1 MKKEIKKCIKYYLR
15 NIDSEAFRE
24 YVKKSEENG
33 TRVHQEYIKEKKPQW
48 ANRTDYFEESTIARI
63 IIGDVLSNDGVV
75 KLLKKLYALPKNKFK
90 VKNYYKKPPLK
101 NKYDYIRLQYTH
113 SGIGRFAEIEFL
125 DDKYIKRIE
134 ISWSQINNY
143 FAFIEY
149 SFWFHKC
156 LDETLYGNFISEN
169 LPKLTKKDYIT
180 WYHIKNDKEDK
191 YKDNYMALQQM
202 HTEFFNVV
210 CQHYITTLLYSEQ
223 GSTNLLLNITFF
235 VREKPID
242 ISTLYISDFGEA
254 FYNRKGNYIIVSD
267 FHGDRHCLY
276 SGNNRIPNFNPC
288 GYISKYGND
297 FYYKFFGEK
306 ELKNFEYEFSK
317 YTNGRTKAKYNKK
330 IIRLL
335 NKIQS
340 LSDYEYPNSSKFY
353 SGFKESWDFYVGNET
368 EDIKKWHGNN
378 LKKIKNI
385 FEKNFEYLK
394 VLTEINYTR
403 SNHSI
408 SIIAAVISVVAT
420 IISLVAIFV

>member
-1 MKKEIKKCIKYYLR
+1 MKKEIKKCIRYYLK
-15 NIDSEAFRE
+15 NIDSDTFKE
-24 YVKKSEENG
+24 YNKQSEEDG
-33 TRVHQEYIKEKKPQW
+33 MRVHQEYITEEKPQW

-75 KLLKKLYALPKNKFK
+75 KLLRKLYALPKNKFK

-101 NKYDYIRLQYTH
+101 NKYDYISLQYTH
-113 SGIGRFAEIEFL
+113 SGIGSFAEIEFL

-149 SFWFHKC
+149 TFWFHKC
-156 LDETLYGNFISEN
+156 LDETLYDSFIFDN

-180 WYHIKNDKEDK
+180 WYHIKNDKED
-191 YKDNYMALQQM
+191 NYMALQQM
-202 HTEFFNVV
+202 HTEFFNIV
-210 CQHYITTLLYSEQ
+210 CQHYITTLLYSDQ
-223 GSTNLLLNITFF
+223 GSSNLLLNITFF
-235 VREKPID
+235 VREQPID
-242 ISTLYISDFGEA
+242 ISTLYISDFGKA
-254 FYNRKGNYIIVSD
+254 FYNRKENYIIVSD

-276 SGNNRIPNFNPC
+276 SGNNKIPNFNPC

-306 ELKNFEYEFSK
+306 ELKNFEHEFSR
-317 YTNGRTKAKYNKK
+317 YTNGRAKAKYNKK
-330 IIRLL
+330 IMKLL

-353 SGFKESWDFYVGNET
+353 SEFNDSWDFYVGNET

-385 FEKNFEYLK
+385 FERNFEYLK
-394 VLTEINYTR
+394 VLTEMNYTR

-408 SIIAAVISVVAT
+408 SIIAAIISVVAT
-420 IISLVAIFV
+420 IISLIAIFV